1 VISVD
6 AVDLQLKGRG
16 ALVLG
21 ATSGLGRA
29 VADGLAAEGARTAF
43 TGRRGDVARE
53 AAARYPGSLGLE
65 LDIADPESVRRGV
78 TEATEALGA
87 IDIVVLNSGGPP
99 PGNAEGLTPGDM
111 EASLRS
117 LLLGHI
123 GLVSQVLPE
132 MRRRKWGRIVAIGS
146 SGIDA
151 PIAGLARSNAGRA
164 ALAGY
169 LKTLASEVAADG
181 VTVNMVL
188 PGRIMTPRVTEI
200 DNARARSTGKDVET
214 VAAEYVAAIPAGRYG
229 EPEEFASAAVFLCG
243 AGASFI
249 TGERLRVDGGMVAA
263 H

>member
-1 VISVD
+1 M
-6 AVDLQLKGRG
+6 DLQLKGRG

-29 VADGLAAEGARTAF
+29 VAEGLAAEGARTAF
-43 TGRRGDVARE
+43 TGRRGGVARE
-53 AAARYPGSLGLE
+53 AAAQYPGSIGLE
-65 LDIADPESVRRGV
+65 LDITDPESVRQAVATV
-78 TEATEALGA
+78 TGEFGA

-99 PGNAEGLTPGDM
+99 PGTAADLTPEEMAD
-111 EASLRS
+111 SIRP

-123 GLVSQVLPE
+123 GLVQQVLPE
-132 MRRRKWGRIVAIGS
+132 MRRRKWGRIVAVGS
-146 SGIDA
+146 SGVDA

-188 PGRIMTPRVTEI
+188 PGRMKTRRVTEI
-200 DNARARSTGKDVET
+200 DNARAAATGKDVET
-214 VAAEYVAAIPAGRYG
+214 VAAEFIAAIPAGRYG
-229 EPEEFASAAVFLCG
+229 EPEEFAAMAVFLCG
-243 AGASFI
+243 AQASFI
-249 TGERLRVDGGMVAA
+249 TGERLRVDGGQVAA

>member
-1 VISVD
+1 M
-6 AVDLQLKGRG
+6 DLQLKGRG

-29 VADGLAAEGARTAF
+29 VAEGLAAEGARTAF
-43 TGRRGDVARE
+43 SGRRGDVARN
-53 AAARYPGSLGLE
+53 AAARYPGSIGLE
-65 LDIADPESVRRGV
+65 LDIADPESVRRAVAEVTDAFGV
-78 TEATEALGA
+78 

-99 PGNAEGLTPGDM
+99 PGTAAGLTPDQM
-111 EASLRS
+111 AESINP

-146 SGIDA
+146 SGVEA
-151 PIAGLARSNAGRA
+151 PIADLARSNAARA

-169 LKTLASEVAADG
+169 LKTLATEVAAEG

-188 PGRIMTPRVTEI
+188 PGRIATKRVTEI
-200 DNARARSTGKDVET
+200 DTARARAAGKDVET
-214 VAAEYVAAIPAGRYG
+214 VAAETIATIPAGRYG
-229 EPEEFASAAVFLCG
+229 EPEEFASAVVYLCG
-243 AGASFI
+243 AGASYI
-249 TGERLRVDGGMVAA
+249 TGTRLRVDGGMIAA